1 MKIRLRIIKNLRIG
15 SSILFFIFV
24 FVNKSVAQHNP
35 FRFFKEEKSV
45 TFGLNN
51 RRTSFLENPA
61 TLYGLHVGV
70 KFGNRLKHTLTL
82 NSTLFWVGDAEISPN
97 EFKQIRLNYLGF
109 SEEFE
114 LCQIRKISFNS
125 YFHIG
130 AGKAHYR
137 SLLNEIALEN
147 SLTSHFVFPFEFG
160 LHTSY
165 QLNTWSSFKLGMGYR
180 YVIGEHEI
188 PINGVYY
195 KVGLGLNPN
204 AFLTWFKEIRPI
216 IDLFQSCGG
225 FL

>member
-1 MKIRLRIIKNLRIG
+1 MKI
-15 SSILFFIFV
+15 
-24 FVNKSVAQHNP
+24 
-35 FRFFKEEKSV
+35 
-45 TFGLNN
+45 
-51 RRTSFLENPA
+51 
-61 TLYGLHVGV
+61 
-70 KFGNRLKHTLTL
+70 
-82 NSTLFWVGDAEISPN
+82 STLVI
-97 EFKQIRLNYLGF
+97 YLIPF
-109 SEEFE
+109 FLKKSKKTDR
-114 LCQIRKISFNS
+114 CDR
-125 YFHIG
+125 
-130 AGKAHYR
+130 AHYR

-147 SLTSHFVFPFEFG
+147 SLTSHFVFPVEFG